1 MKLAIMQPYFV
12 PYLGYFQLMA
22 AVDKFVLLDDVNYIN
37 RGWINRNR
45 ISLEGKP
52 VWLTIPLAGAS
63 QNRLIQEIDIFA
75 DKEWKSRQAK
85 LVAQAFAKAPYGHI
99 AREMHQR
106 WLDRGQGSMSAFLY
120 STLCDIRDYLDI
132 GTEIVPSSAI
142 YPKNALKAQ
151 YRILDICRRE
161 EADVYV
167 NPPGGVDLYDKS
179 FFAAAGIDLVFFQP
193 GLYPDRLRN
202 GGNDAGLS
210 ILEIL
215 AYNSPEGIT
224 DCLRTHQTQE
234 AWSHQAA

>member
-1 MKLAIMQPYFV
+1 
-12 PYLGYFQLMA
+12 
-22 AVDKFVLLDDVNYIN
+22 LLDDVNYIN

-151 YRILDICRRE
+151 HRILDICRRE

-215 AYNSPEGIT
+215 AYNSPEVIT